1 MVSRADWSDIK
12 QFKDPV
18 YGYIPISRAYV
29 KNLIDTQMMQRIKG
43 VAQTGLRPVFS
54 SATHDR
60 FSHSLG
66 VYKFGME
73 MYKSFEEKLKTYVI
87 DVCFPR
93 WKLEKEQEAQ
103 LSKETGNKTNLNDLE
118 NEE

>member
-1 MVSRADWSDIK
+1 MGQLEPKDWSEIK

-18 YGYIPISRAYV
+18 YGYIPVCRAYV
-29 KNLIDTQMMQRIKG
+29 KNLIDTQPMQRIKG

-66 VYKFGME
+66 VYKFGRE
-73 MYKSFEEKLKTYVI
+73 MYRSLATRVYGILPLNQKRSS
-87 DVCFPR
+87 
-93 WKLEKEQEAQ
+93 WK
-103 LSKETGNKTNLNDLE
+103 N
-118 NEE
+118 